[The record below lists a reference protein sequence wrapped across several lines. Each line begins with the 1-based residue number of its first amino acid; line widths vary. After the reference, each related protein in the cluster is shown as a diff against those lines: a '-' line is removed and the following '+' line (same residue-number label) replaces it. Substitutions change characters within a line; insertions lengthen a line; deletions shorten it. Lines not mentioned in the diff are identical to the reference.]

1 MDANVDY
8 SYPIKLEDLDSFVDW
23 GIVESPIGEQIS
35 KTSGFLIS
43 KNKFRNGF

>member
-8 SYPIKLEDLDSFVDW
+8 SYPIKLEDENSFVDW
-23 GIVESPIGEQIS
+23 GIVDSPIGEKIS

-43 KNKFRNGF
+43 KNKTQETE